1 MANYTPV
8 FSELPK
14 PPDIAATDTFPAAIL
29 QQPMVRA
36 GNVAGVQLL
45 VQWHGLPAEQ
55 ATWED
60 YHVIRRCYPDA
71 PIWDEAEAQQ
81 GASVTPAPSMSV
93 DNESLVHQ
101 MEPEMATGP
110 LISG

>member
-1 MANYTPV
+1 VLERIGAVAYKLQLPESAKVHPVFHVSQLKPFTANYTPM

-29 QQPMVRA
+29 QRCMVRA
-36 GNVAGVQLL
+36 GNVVGVQLL

-60 YHVIRRCYPDA
+60 YHVIRRRYPDA
-71 PIWDEAEAQQ
+71 PI
-81 GASVTPAPSMSV
+81 
-93 DNESLVHQ
+93 
-101 MEPEMATGP
+101 
-110 LISG
+110 

>member
-1 MANYTPV
+1 
-8 FSELPK
+8 
-14 PPDIAATDTFPAAIL
+14 
-29 QQPMVRA
+29 
-36 GNVAGVQLL
+36 VAGVQLL

-60 YHVIRRCYPDA
+60 YHVIRRRYPDA
-71 PIWDEAEAQQ
+71 PILDEVQAQE
-81 GASVTPAPSMSV
+81 GASVTPAPSMPV

-101 MEPEMATGP
+101 ECQVEPEMATDP